1 MAGQASLH
9 GINTKIAKAKERV
22 LRTRKSYENALHEL
36 EALNTL
42 WREEKEIIRAVRR
55 SGKSF
60 HEVMR
65 LIRL

>member
-9 GINTKIAKAKERV
+9 GIDTKIAKAKERV

-42 WREEKEIIRAVRR
+42 RREEK
-55 SGKSF
+55 
-60 HEVMR
+60 
-65 LIRL
+65 